1 MLQALRVISILCSEV
16 ATVFVVAGH
25 RTTGDRQEQ
34 SEAAKHRVLN
44 VAEKLVRPFWVLPCG
59 FARCDLKR
67 SNYWGST
74 FFPAS
79 AG

>member
-1 MLQALRVISILCSEV
+1 
-16 ATVFVVAGH
+16 
-25 RTTGDRQEQ
+25 
-34 SEAAKHRVLN
+34 LN